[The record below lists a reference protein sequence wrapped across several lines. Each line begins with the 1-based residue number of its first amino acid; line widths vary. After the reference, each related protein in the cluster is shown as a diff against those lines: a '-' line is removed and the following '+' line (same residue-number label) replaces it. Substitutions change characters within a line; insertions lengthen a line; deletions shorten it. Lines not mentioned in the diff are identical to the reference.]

1 MTNTTGALRFRERRV
16 QLMVVGGLA
25 MVLTLGALV
34 ARNERAL
41 FVDGTRDPKAFGAL
55 ALSPPPVGS
64 LKRFGWV
71 PRDVLARSFAPLRAT
86 TPPLAPRRR
95 ALGGS
100 SMPDEDGFAGPVVPI
115 DALPLTA
122 DALGLSGA
130 APIGS
135 LPGPVYASAGGFA
148 SGVGGGGNAG
158 GGAGGGGS
166 GAAGG
171 GAGGSEPAATTPTPL
186 ETPAPATG
194 TEPPATTTPTTT
206 PAPTSGDLASTPA
219 PTGIEPAPIDIAY
232 QPPIVEGPMLQPPPE
247 DWPTT
252 SPDPFETSEPLP
264 TIDGP
269 ATTGDPITPVPE
281 PSTWTMLL
289 AGFALAGGSMRWRR
303 GKTLRAV
310 TG

>member
-1 MTNTTGALRFRERRV
+1 MTETTVALRFRERRV
-16 QLMVVGGLA
+16 QLLVAGGLA
-25 MVLTLGALV
+25 MVLALGALV

-41 FVDGTRDPKAFGAL
+41 FVDGSRDPKAFGAL

-71 PRDVLARSFAPLRAT
+71 PRDVLARDFAPVRSAT
-86 TPPLAPRRR
+86 LPLAPRRR
-95 ALGGS
+95 TLGGS
-100 SMPDEDGFAGPVVPI
+100 SMPEEDGFAGPVVPI

-122 DALGLSGA
+122 DALGLSGP
-130 APIGS
+130 APVGS
-135 LPGPVYASAGGFA
+135 LPGPVYASTGGGYA
-148 SGVGGGGNAG
+148 SGVG
-158 GGAGGGGS
+158 GGAGGGGG

-171 GAGGSEPAATTPTPL
+171 GAGGSAPAATAPTPA

-194 TEPPATTTPTTT
+194 TEPPTTTTPI
-206 PAPTSGDLASTPA
+206 PGDVATVPA
-219 PTGIEPAPIDIAY
+219 PTGSEPAPIDVAY

-264 TIDGP
+264 TTETP
-269 ATTGDPITPVPE
+269 ATSADPVTPVPE

-289 AGFALAGGSMRWRR
+289 VGFALVGGAMRWRP
-303 GKTLRAV
+303 GKTLRPISR
-310 TG
+310 